1 MHGDTRTQPPTGGKR
16 VIVESRERQ
25 LKRGRGGGGVC
36 SAPLPAS
43 GSTCYTCFPAPP
55 PSPTGRPS
63 GVEWRG
69 YGSQQVVR
77 PAFLLACL
85 SVCLSTGSTTT
96 SLALLTCEV
105 EQEAGDSDS
114 DSRTS
119 LALFFFHAQRLGP
132 GATGSFSFY
141 ILVVFFCF
149 VCFFVFVLFLK
160 IIFKVAFRA
169 KLKQAD
175 HPDTA

>member
-25 LKRGRGGGGVC
+25 LKRGRGGRSLFRTTAC
-36 SAPLPAS
+36 EWFYLLHLLPS
-43 GSTCYTCFPAPP
+43 P